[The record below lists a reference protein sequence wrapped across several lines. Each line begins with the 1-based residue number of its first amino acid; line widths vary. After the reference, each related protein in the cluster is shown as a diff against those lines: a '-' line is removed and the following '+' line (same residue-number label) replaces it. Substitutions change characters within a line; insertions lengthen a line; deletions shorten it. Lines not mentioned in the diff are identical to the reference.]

1 MIQTDRSEKLDTE
14 VQQVLDV
21 LAEYRRTHLNAQ
33 IDACRRNPVSIRI
46 RIIDPDFRGMSW
58 VDREPEVWK
67 LLEKLPED
75 VFANITMLL
84 LLTPEETK
92 NSFANMEFENPIPSS
107 I

>member
-1 MIQTDRSEKLDTE
+1 
-14 VQQVLDV
+14 
-21 LAEYRRTHLNAQ
+21 
-33 IDACRRNPVSIRI
+33 
-46 RIIDPDFRGMSW
+46 MSW